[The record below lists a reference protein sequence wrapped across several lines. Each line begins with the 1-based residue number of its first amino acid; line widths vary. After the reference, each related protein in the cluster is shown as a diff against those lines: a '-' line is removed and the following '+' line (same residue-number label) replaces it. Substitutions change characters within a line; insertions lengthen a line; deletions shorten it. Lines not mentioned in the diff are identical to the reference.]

1 VTIVTVPIKTVPIK
15 TVPIK
20 TVPIKTLP
28 IVTSPGRARQQ
39 VCAIVTVAGSACWA
53 VCVAAA
59 RALRATR

>member
-1 VTIVTVPIKTVPIK
+1 VTIV

-39 VCAIVTVAGSACWA
+39 VCAIVTVSGGACWA